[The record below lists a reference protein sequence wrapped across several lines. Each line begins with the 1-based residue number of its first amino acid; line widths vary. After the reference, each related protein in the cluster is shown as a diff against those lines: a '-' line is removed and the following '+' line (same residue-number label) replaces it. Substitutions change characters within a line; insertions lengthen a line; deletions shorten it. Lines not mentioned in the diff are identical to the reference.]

1 MNPRNPSHRLHF
13 DKLKIITAAMAVIM
27 FVFLLTDVLAEKM
40 NTSHIKVEN
49 GISKLVINDQIINNM
64 FGIYVYCTGIDP
76 SRKQFLEE
84 MKQVINRTKD
94 LDIPVLSFD
103 ILWADYDRSVTIPKN
118 AEEAAERF
126 NTENL
131 DAVLD
136 YAAKNNVYV
145 VVQLLVHDHWGLPRW
160 WKDYKNNIH
169 GYQLIDLTSDPSGVY
184 NRLQNPV
191 ASYQSDTHRELLQT
205 LISKLVKRYRNHP
218 AVVGWGINL
227 GPTGEN
233 GYAPNYID
241 IRFNRRLP
249 DIDFRLAM
257 ADYSNMAV
265 KRFSEWLKLK
275 YGSIN
280 KLNKIWGS
288 EFKDFEKVS
297 PPFPIRLT
305 TSDTFEKNG
314 DRRQTMRDWQTF
326 RYEGLIDEWKFLSNF
341 IRRLDPNKIIM
352 GKTSWIPVGTPT
364 GTENMMATAEA
375 VNEQHLIDVDKI
387 DVGITMRD
395 YMPQRLLWSSII
407 DYIHF
412 VRFSRKHN
420 VVRIINLENW
430 IKNDPTLSRS
440 TKIPLERSMSMKEA
454 IRKEGAYLWMTI
466 ALGSGLGKP
475 NWSWDEIK
483 NLVRTPS
490 TNELKDIKAK
500 SASVK
505 FYYDINNLLNHYN
518 EERGNLQASNLYY
531 QIARAFF
538 DVEGQPEYGFI
549 SANDVTHGLL
559 DAKTVQL
566 LIMANQRILSS
577 ETVKRLHEYIS
588 DGGTVLLVGSNGVF
602 DNSSRKDALA
612 IKQLAPKL
620 TDDQIQYLY
629 NWGLQRNTQ
638 IPLIVI
644 ASDTFLL
651 TQIPVSGNP
660 DDNYQILRST
670 LFRKVILANRG
681 KLTFAGPMHME

>member
-1 MNPRNPSHRLHF
+1 
-13 DKLKIITAAMAVIM
+13 M

-49 GISKLVINDQIINNM
+49 GIPKLVINDQIINNM

-118 AEEAAERF
+118 AEEAANRF
-126 NTENL
+126 KTENL

-145 VVQLLVHDHWGLPRW
+145 VVQLLVHDHWVLPRW
-160 WKDYKNNIH
+160 WKDYNNNNH
-169 GYQLIDLTSDPSGVY
+169 GYQLIDVTSDPSGVY
-184 NRLQNPV
+184 NRLQTPV

-249 DIDFRLAM
+249 DIDFGLAM

-265 KRFSEWLKLK
+265 ERFSEWLRLK
-275 YGSIN
+275 YGTIS

-288 EFKDFEKVS
+288 EYKDFEKVS

-314 DRRQTMRDWQTF
+314 DGRQTMRDWQTF
-326 RYEGLIDEWKFLSNF
+326 RYEALIDEWKFLSNF
-341 IRRLDPNKIIM
+341 IRRLDPNKIII
-352 GKTSWIPVGTPT
+352 GKTSWVPVGTPT

-375 VNEQHLIDVDKI
+375 VNEQHLIEADKI

-395 YMPQRLLWSSII
+395 YMPHRPLWDSTI

-412 VRFSRKHN
+412 AKFTRKHN

-430 IKNDPTLSRS
+430 IKTDPTLSRS
-440 TKIPLERSMSMKEA
+440 TKIPLERSMSIKEA
-454 IRKEGAYLWMTI
+454 IRKEGAYLWLTI
-466 ALGSGLGKP
+466 ALDSDLGKP

-483 NLVRTPS
+483 NLVRNSS

-505 FYYDINNLLNHYN
+505 FYYDVNNLLNHYN
-518 EERGNLQASNLYY
+518 EERGNLQASKLYY

-577 ETVKRLHEYIS
+577 ETVKGLHKYIS

-651 TQIPVSGNP
+651 IKFLVSGNP

-681 KLTFAGPMHME
+681 KLTFAGPMHMK